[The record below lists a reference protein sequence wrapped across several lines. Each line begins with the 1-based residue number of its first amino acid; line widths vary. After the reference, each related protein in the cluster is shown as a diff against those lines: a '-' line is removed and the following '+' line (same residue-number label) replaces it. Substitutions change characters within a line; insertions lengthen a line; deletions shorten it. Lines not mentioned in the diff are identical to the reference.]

1 MDGRLVVDNSGKQW
15 ASRPGLEGPFL
26 YRSGR
31 VLYYDRQENGG
42 TYYDPTTD
50 MYLSHEEAQ
59 RVTSAGA
66 TKNGRE

>member
-1 MDGRLVVDNSGKQW
+1 MSEGRLVVDNSGKQW
-15 ASRPGLEGPFL
+15 AARPGLEGPFL
-26 YRSGR
+26 YRGSR

-59 RVTSAGA
+59 QVISTGVK
-66 TKNGRE
+66 KNG

>member
-1 MDGRLVVDNSGKQW
+1 MEDRLVADNSGKQIKRYN
-15 ASRPGLEGPFL
+15 APALEGPFL

-59 RVTSAGA
+59 RVTSAGV
-66 TKNGRE
+66 KSNG